1 MTATLL
7 PGPLHTPVS
16 FITTMD
22 IKTESATLAIYD
34 IYDGDGFGD
43 KHYHGDNGDG
53 GGHRTELQFEIFK
66 CPLVKPLP
74 GTGH

>member
-1 MTATLL
+1 
-7 PGPLHTPVS
+7 
-16 FITTMD
+16 MD